1 MNKQPNQ
8 ALFFLILT
16 LVITAMACTSPF
28 LPGMFGNQSP
38 PTPTIASEPGPII
51 IPVSPTA
58 VVVIEEIIATTT
70 PSLPEPTQTPEPTP
84 TAVVYQYQL
93 QEGSPAYIEN
103 IHHSDLGAN
112 WMGVGGQVFDSEGNP
127 VERIVVV
134 AAGTLGGEPIEV
146 LGMTGAASQYGP
158 GGYEIQLAQRLIQS
172 SGSVTVTLYDLAG
185 NMLSAPAAIDTFDD
199 PARATIVL
207 NFVVTATD

>member
-1 MNKQPNQ
+1 MNRQPNK
-8 ALFFLILT
+8 ALLFLLLT
-16 LVITAMACTSPF
+16 VVITAMACTSPF

-51 IPVSPTA
+51 NPISPTA

-84 TAVVYQYQL
+84 TAVVYDYQL

-103 IHHSDLGAN
+103 IHHPDLGGN
-112 WMGVGGQVFDSEGNP
+112 WMGMGGQVFDSEGNP

-134 AAGTLGGEPIEV
+134 AAGTLGGEAIEV
-146 LGMTGAASQYGP
+146 LGMTGAARQYGP
-158 GGYEIQLAQRLIQS
+158 GGYELVLAQQLIPS
-172 SGSVTVTLYDLAG
+172 SGTITVTLFDLAG
-185 NMLSAPAAIDTFDD
+185 NRLSESVAIDTFDD
-199 PARATIVL
+199 PAKATIIV
-207 NFVVTATD
+207 NFVATTTD